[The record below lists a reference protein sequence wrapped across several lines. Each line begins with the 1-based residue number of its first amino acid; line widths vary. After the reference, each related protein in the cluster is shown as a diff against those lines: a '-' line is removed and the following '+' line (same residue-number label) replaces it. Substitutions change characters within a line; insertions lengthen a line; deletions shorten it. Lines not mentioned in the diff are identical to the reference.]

1 MEVLQPIEQVRRL
14 SRLSANAETWE
25 RGRVAELRLKSQT
38 SHLVALLEAGGYVA
52 ERPMSSDI
60 VRVGVCSGK
69 AEVLPSYRNI
79 NFLPSIARAKR
90 QKMVRNLSWW
100 ADQGRGYLRYGVV
113 TGGARVPISQLR
125 ESLMHLGRLVSRW
138 SASDQLRAW
147 GVSVVFRASEFTINS
162 DKLCHPHLNLVY
174 DFTRRLEP
182 QEFAQFLKFTR
193 EFFGAVW
200 KDCGRLVDPAEVV
213 KYVVKPTD
221 LDGLGSADLVA
232 LANSLFGLRLVS
244 TFGAFRVAMQRL
256 KLANQSIAKTWRGE
270 SWRWCIIQRSP
281 VVRGESGRA
290 SAGVDQILAV
300 TSPAPSFGP
309 RFEPSVL
316 VRNWSGRAL
325 SEILGESLSAFL
337 LPAVQSWLDVACE
350 EQALNLT
357 LPPQLSEEIFESSI
371 YEAQAQISETHQPSP
386 YKNLPLWV

>member
-38 SHLVALLEAGGYVA
+38 SQLVALLESGGYVA

-60 VRVGVCSGK
+60 VRIGVCSGRS
-69 AEVLPSYRNI
+69 EVVPAYRNI

-113 TGGARVPISQLR
+113 TAGARVPIVQLR
-125 ESLMHLGRLVSRW
+125 QSLQDLGRLVSRW

-162 DKLCHPHLNLVY
+162 QKLCHPHINLVY

-182 QEFAQFLKFTR
+182 EEFSQFLKFTR
-193 EFFGAVW
+193 DFFGAIW

-213 KYVVKPTD
+213 KYVVKPVD
-221 LDGLGSADLVA
+221 LDGLGSVDLVA
-232 LANSLFGLRLVS
+232 LAHSLFGLRLVS
-244 TFGAFRVAMQRL
+244 TFGAFREAMQRL
-256 KLANQSIAKTWRGE
+256 KLANQVIAKTWRGD
-270 SWRWCIIQRSP
+270 SWRWCIVQRSP
-281 VVRGESGRA
+281 VARAESGRS
-290 SAGVDQILAV
+290 SAGVDQVLCV
-300 TSPAPSFGP
+300 TSPAPSFSP

-316 VRNWSGRAL
+316 VRNWSGRPL
-325 SEILGESLSAFL
+325 SEILGESVSGFL
-337 LPAVQSWLDVACE
+337 LPALQSWLDVACE
-350 EQALNLT
+350 EALNLT
-357 LPPQLSEEIFESSI
+357 LSPQLSEEIFESSI
-371 YEAQAQISETHQPSP
+371 YEAQAQIHENFEPPP
-386 YKNLPLWV
+386 YQNLPLRV